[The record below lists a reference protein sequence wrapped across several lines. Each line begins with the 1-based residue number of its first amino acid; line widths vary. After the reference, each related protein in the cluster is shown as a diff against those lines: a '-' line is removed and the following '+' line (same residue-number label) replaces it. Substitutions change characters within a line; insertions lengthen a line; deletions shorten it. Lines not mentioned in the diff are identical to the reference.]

1 MAAFTTFV
9 EVKVIGA
16 VKDIQAIQNVFAGM
30 RMNDIEQNHKSK
42 SVCCVYQLFEFFR
55 KTIARAGSEKV
66 GNLVPECWKQ
76 DRIASAIK

>member
-42 SVCCVYQLFEFFR
+42 SMCCVYQLFEIFR
-55 KTIARAGSEKV
+55 DAKARTGSEKI
-66 GNLVPECWKQ
+66 GDLISK
-76 DRIASAIK
+76 R